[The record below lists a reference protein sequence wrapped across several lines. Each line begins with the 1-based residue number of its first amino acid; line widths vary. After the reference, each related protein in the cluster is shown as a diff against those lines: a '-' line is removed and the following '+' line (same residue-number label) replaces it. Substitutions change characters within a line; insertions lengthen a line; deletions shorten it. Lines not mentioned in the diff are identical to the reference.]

1 MAFTTVAEETFI
13 PTPRNMAQGILVM
26 VNTGGDDAL
35 AREIVV
41 DAIKDT
47 DLSLEAQAKGA
58 LDTKLFN
65 DEIAPN
71 L

>member
-1 MAFTTVAEETFI
+1 MAFTSVATETFI

-26 VNTGGDDAL
+26 VNTAGDDAL

-41 DAIKDT
+41 GAIKDT
-47 DLSLEAQAKGA
+47 DLSLESQAKHA
-58 LDTKLFN
+58 LGTKLFA